1 MSDID
6 ERANDPWREAKKW
19 IEQCRGTTTDVP
31 TKRQI
36 AYVDHL
42 TSEIDRLTAR
52 VAELEAEI
60 KAQDDADIADAE
72 AALKPKGGGK

>member
-1 MSDID
+1 MSDRD
-6 ERANDPWREAKKW
+6 ELVNDPWQEAKEW

-52 VAELEAEI
+52 VAELERQHGRA
-60 KAQDDADIADAE
+60 K
-72 AALKPKGGGK
+72 LS